1 MRVKSRMLIVAAMA
15 AAFFGAAPALASDD
29 APAEPAAVATPAPT
43 PGDGGHPGVPTDP
56 PTEEGNAPV
65 DPGAPAPVPSEV
77 PQDDP
82 WDPDT
87 PSAVPAPPIAEDP
100 NYTG

>member
-1 MRVKSRMLIVAAMA
+1 M
-15 AAFFGAAPALASDD
+15 
-29 APAEPAAVATPAPT
+29 
-43 PGDGGHPGVPTDP
+43 
-56 PTEEGNAPV
+56 